1 MIIVITKIV
10 YFKMKKEQVKG
21 YVRYQDADYKAYAKG
36 IDENVVNDKLWVE
49 CDSEAKEYSSLEE
62 FFEEYKLDPESG
74 MYFFDVIEES
84 VKEEDT
90 RSKIINNV
98 LSVDPCEGTI
108 NEGKKEQ
115 KNKEYFVYK
124 EHVFPSYVAPDL
136 CKNNTTILQE
146 AQDVVYG
153 DRQED
158 YGSVTQ
164 NFTTIAQLWSAVL
177 GIKVSPEQVGL
188 CMIQV
193 KVAREM
199 NKPKRDNLVDICG
212 YAACLEKMEIE
223 NENLPY

>member
-1 MIIVITKIV
+1 
-10 YFKMKKEQVKG
+10 MKKEQVKG

-36 IDENVVNDKLWVE
+36 IDENVVNDKLWAE

-84 VKEEDT
+84 VTETQDN
-90 RSKIINNV
+90 R
-98 LSVDPCEGTI
+98 
-108 NEGKKEQ
+108 
-115 KNKEYFVYK
+115 
-124 EHVFPSYVAPDL
+124 
-136 CKNNTTILQE
+136 TILQE

-153 DRQED
+153 DRQAD

-164 NFTTIAQLWSAVL
+164 NFTTIARLWSAVL

-188 CMIQV
+188 CMVQV
-193 KVAREM
+193 KVARQM

-223 NENLPY
+223 NENLPF